1 MLDSVYIGMTGL
13 ISFSKGLNN
22 ISNNVANLNTPG
34 FKGSQLEFL
43 DLFYRQQ
50 YSGSSEQ
57 QGTPYSEGSGVRTG
71 ASIANFSQGEFRQTG
86 SDLDAAID
94 GNGFFVLRKDGELF
108 YTRAGQFKVDDD
120 GYLVSNDD
128 GTRVAGLNGNALVDI
143 SVAGKRSNPPKA
155 TRTVNFTDSL
165 SSNSPTFS
173 VPSIA
178 VFDSLGT
185 QHLLTLNLTNDSAN
199 TPGHWTFELLEGTQ
213 SLTTGEIS
221 YAGSGSPMSGS
232 DQHTFT
238 FDPGKGAYATEVTL
252 DFSGSTSFSSSE
264 SSLRVGTQD
273 GYAAGFLTKTALD
286 TDGNL
291 VLTYSNGQTLKE
303 QRLALAWF
311 DNLAVLQ
318 AQGGNRYTA
327 FGEANRLLARA
338 GESGMGKLKTTGIE
352 LSNVDLAQ
360 EFSELIIV
368 QRGYQASSQVIT
380 AANEMIQ
387 QLGEI
392 RGRR

>member
-13 ISFSKGLNN
+13 ISFSKGLSN

-57 QGTPYSEGSGVRTG
+57 QSTPYSEGSGVKTG
-71 ASIANFSQGEFRQTG
+71 ASITNFSQGEFRQTG

-94 GNGFFVLRKDGELF
+94 GNGFFVLRQDGEIF

-120 GYLVSNDD
+120 GYLVTSD
-128 GTRVAGLNGNALVDI
+128 GGMRVAGLSGNALVDI

-155 TRTVNFTDSL
+155 TQTVTFADSL
-165 SSNSPTFS
+165 STNSSTFS
-173 VPSIA
+173 VSDIS
-178 VFDSLGT
+178 VFDSLGG
-185 QHLLTLNLTNDSAN
+185 QHQLTLNLTNDSAN
-199 TPGHWTFELLEGTQ
+199 TPGRWTFELLEGTQ

-221 YAGSGSPMSGS
+221 YAGSGSPVPDS
-232 DQHTFT
+232 DKHTFT
-238 FDPGKGAYATEVTL
+238 YDPGNGAYATEITL
-252 DFSGSTSFSSSE
+252 DFSGSTSFSSSQ
-264 SSLRVGTQD
+264 SSLRVGSQD
-273 GYAAGFLTKTALD
+273 GYAAGFLIKTALD
-286 TDGNL
+286 TEGNL
-291 VLTYSNGQTLKE
+291 VLGYSNGQTLKE
-303 QRLALAWF
+303 QHLALAWF
-311 DNLAVLQ
+311 DNLAALQ

-327 FGEANRLLARA
+327 FGEANRILARP
-338 GESGMGKLKTTGIE
+338 GETGMGSLKTSGVE